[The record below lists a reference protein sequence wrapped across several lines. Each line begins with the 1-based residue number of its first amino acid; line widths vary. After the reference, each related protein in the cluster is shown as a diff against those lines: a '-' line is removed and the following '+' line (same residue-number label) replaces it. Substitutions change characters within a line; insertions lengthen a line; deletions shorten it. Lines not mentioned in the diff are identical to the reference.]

1 MTSGKDMR
9 ALARPTSAMHY
20 RLADNL
26 DIDALCRQPL
36 RLQKIHD
43 RNGHTII
50 LAVSADQTVTTLA
63 YGVQPRMR
71 RPATPPQGHEGSPVP
86 TASMNGEREQ
96 LHDEWVM
103 RMWLV
108 RKGKR

>member
-50 LAVSADQTVTTLA
+50 LAVS
-63 YGVQPRMR
+63 
-71 RPATPPQGHEGSPVP
+71 
-86 TASMNGEREQ
+86 
-96 LHDEWVM
+96 DEWVM